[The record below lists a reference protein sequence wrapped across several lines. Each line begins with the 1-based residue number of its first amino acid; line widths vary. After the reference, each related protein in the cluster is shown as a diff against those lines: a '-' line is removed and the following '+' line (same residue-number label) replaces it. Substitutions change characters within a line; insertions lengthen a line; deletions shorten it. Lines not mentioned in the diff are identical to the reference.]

1 MYGSTVQR
9 LPDVRHE
16 VLGGFRCRFLFPQ
29 PRQRCAEAVMR
40 DPREISR
47 QLRSQER
54 FGMLLDP
61 FDLIRQDQKQAS
73 KRLKF
78 TVDLVGTQFPIQM
91 LHGALV
97 LLSA

>member
-1 MYGSTVQR
+1 
-9 LPDVRHE
+9 
-16 VLGGFRCRFLFPQ
+16 
-29 PRQRCAEAVMR
+29 
-40 DPREISR
+40 
-47 QLRSQER
+47 
-54 FGMLLDP
+54 MLLDP

-78 TVDLVGTQFPIQM
+78 TVDLIGTQFPIQM